1 MICVYLYSHYL
12 RLIRIIRDPS
22 MKFTHLHTHS
32 HYSLLDGLAKI
43 DDLVARAKE
52 LGMES
57 LALTDHGNL
66 YGAVEF
72 YSKAKKSGIKPLLG
86 MEAYVAKGSRLD
98 RKLTPSESEGTG
110 KKTKENYNH
119 LTLLCESEKG
129 WKNLLKLSSSSHLE
143 GFYYKPRVDREILAQ
158 WHEGII
164 ALSGCLGGE
173 IAQLCVHGRMEEAEA
188 VAKEYR
194 DLFGKDNF
202 FIEIWHL
209 PNIPDA
215 DIAVKGLKTIAK
227 KLGIPVVAT
236 KDIHYARPEDAQYQ
250 DILLAVQTGN
260 TVNDI
265 GRMSMMDENYAM
277 NSPEEMAEWF
287 ADIPEAIENTAKI
300 AERCNV
306 ELELDVVRLP
316 KFATPGGM
324 DSMDY
329 LEKII
334 REGLS
339 SRYKE
344 ITQEVSDRMEYEI
357 GVIRNT
363 GYADYFLIV
372 QDFIKW
378 ARDHGVV
385 VGPGR
390 GSAAGSLVAYV
401 LNITDVDP
409 IKYDLLFERFLNPDR
424 IQMPDIDI
432 DFADKRRDEVVN
444 YVRQKYGED
453 RVAQIITFGTMAARA
468 AIRDAGRALGLPYAF
483 CDQVAKL
490 VPAPPTPVKN
500 LGQALDAVE
509 EMRTMYATN
518 PDAKKLIDAAKK
530 LEGVA
535 RHASVHA
542 CGIIISA
549 EPLTDVVAL
558 QRSPQN
564 ENSVITQFE
573 QGIVEKLGLLK
584 MDFLGLRNLTII
596 EEALRLVQES
606 TGELVNISDIP
617 LDDAQTFE
625 VLQNGD
631 TVGVFQFESAGMRR
645 YLKELKPTEFEDVV
659 AMVALYRPGP
669 MELIPDYINRKYG
682 REEVKLLHP
691 MLAPILGKTYGIGI
705 YQEQMMRIARDLA
718 GYTLAEADT
727 LRKAIGKKIKALLD
741 EQEGK
746 LINGMIANGI
756 NEKIARKIWELFP
769 PFAKYGFNR
778 SHSVCYGLIGYQTAY
793 LKAHYPIEFMTALF
807 NSESDDVERI
817 AFLIDEAKKHG
828 VLVLPPD
835 INESAVSFAPQ
846 GTSIRFGLQAIK
858 NVGAAVV
865 EAIIAERQ
873 AGGPYVDLEDFLTRV
888 KHKDI
893 NKKSIE
899 SLTKAGVFDSFKL
912 ERGKVLA
919 NMDEILRYSQTMK
932 KNEVSNQNN
941 LFGTV
946 YSKSVLNLR
955 DAEPISK
962 KDKLNWEKE
971 LLGLYISDHPLS
983 EHKAQLVQYKVKS
996 IRDLLQLEQKDQQ
1009 KHRIAGVVTG
1019 VKKITTKAGKPMAFA
1034 RIEDAN
1040 ESIEAIV
1047 FTETLARNPN
1057 LWVEN
1062 KLIVA
1067 EGKLS
1072 AKDTEMKFI
1081 CEGAVE
1087 LI

>member
-1 MICVYLYSHYL
+1 
-12 RLIRIIRDPS
+12 

-52 LGMES
+52 LGMEA

-72 YSKAKKSGIKPLLG
+72 YAKAKKGGIKPVLG

-98 RKLTPSESEGTG
+98 RKLTRDESAGTG

-119 LTLLCESEKG
+119 LTLLCENTAG

-143 GFYYKPRVDREILAQ
+143 GFYYKPRVDREVLAQ
-158 WHEGII
+158 WHEGLI

-173 IAQLCVHGRMEEAEA
+173 IAQLCVQGRMEEAEA
-188 VAKEYR
+188 AAKEYR

-202 FIEIWHL
+202 FIEIWNL
-209 PNIPDA
+209 PHIPDA
-215 DIAVKGLKTIAK
+215 EVAVKGLKEISK
-227 KLGIPVVAT
+227 KLGIPMVAT

-265 GRMSMMDENYAM
+265 GRMSMMEENYAM

-287 ADIPEAIENTAKI
+287 ADVPEAIENTGKI

-316 KFATPGGM
+316 KFATPGGA
-324 DSMDY
+324 DSMEY

-334 REGLS
+334 RDGLS
-339 SRYKE
+339 ARYPE
-344 ITQEVSDRMEYEI
+344 ITQEVKDRLEYEV
-357 GVIRNT
+357 GVIRRT

-372 QDFIKW
+372 QDYIRW
-378 ARDHGVV
+378 ARENGIV

-390 GSAAGSLVAYV
+390 GSAAGSLAAYV
-401 LNITDVDP
+401 LGITDVDP

-424 IQMPDIDI
+424 IQMPDIDV
-432 DFADKRRDEVVN
+432 DFADTRRDEVVD
-444 YVRQKYGED
+444 YVRKLYGED

-500 LGQALDAVE
+500 LGQALDAVG
-509 EMRTMYATN
+509 EMRTLYETN

-564 ENSVITQFE
+564 EHAIITQFE
-573 QGIVEKLGLLK
+573 QGIIEKLGLLK

-596 EEALRLVQES
+596 EEALRLVRES
-606 TGELVNISDIP
+606 TGELINISDIP
-617 LDDAQTFE
+617 LDDAKTFE

-691 MLAPILGKTYGIGI
+691 LLAPVLGKTYGIGI

-727 LRKAIGKKIKALLD
+727 LRKAIGKKIKTLLD

-828 VLVLPPD
+828 IVVLAPD
-835 INESAVSFAPQ
+835 INESAVNFAPQ

-873 AGGPYVDLEDFLTRV
+873 ASGPYADLEDFLTRV

-919 NMDEILRYSQTMK
+919 NMDEILRYSQAMK
-932 KNEVSNQNN
+932 KNEATNQNN

-983 EHKAQLVQYKVKS
+983 EHKAQLMQYKVKT
-996 IRDLLQLEQKDQQ
+996 IRDLLQIDQKDQH

-1019 VKKITTKAGKPMAFA
+1019 VKKITTKAGKPMVFA

-1047 FTETLARNPN
+1047 FTETFARNPN
-1057 LWVEN
+1057 LWTEN
-1062 KLIVA
+1062 KLVVV

-1072 AKDTEMKFI
+1072 AKDAEMKFI

-1087 LI
+1087 LV

>member
-1 MICVYLYSHYL
+1 
-12 RLIRIIRDPS
+12 

-43 DDLVARAKE
+43 DDLVTRAQE

-57 LALTDHGNL
+57 IALTDHGNL

-72 YSKAKKSGIKPLLG
+72 YSKAKKAGIKPVLG

-98 RKLTPSESEGTG
+98 RKLTRDESEGTG

-119 LTLLCESEKG
+119 LTLLCENEKG

-143 GFYYKPRVDREILAQ
+143 GFYYKPRIDREILEK
-158 WHEGII
+158 WHEGLI

-173 IAQLCVHGRMEEAEA
+173 IAQLCVHGRMDEAEQ

-194 DLFGKDNF
+194 DLFGKENF
-202 FIEIWHL
+202 FIELWHL
-209 PNIPDA
+209 PHIPDA
-215 DIAVKGLKTIAK
+215 EIAVKGLKEIAK
-227 KLGIPVVAT
+227 KLGIPTVAT
-236 KDIHYARPEDAQYQ
+236 KDIHYARPDDAQYQ

-265 GRMSMMDENYAM
+265 GRMSMMEENYAM

-287 ADIPEAIENTAKI
+287 ADIPEAVENTGKI
-300 AERCNV
+300 ADRCNV

-316 KFATPGGM
+316 KFETPGGM

-329 LEKII
+329 LEKLI

-339 SRYKE
+339 SRYKD
-344 ITQEVSDRMEYEI
+344 ITQEVVDRMEYEI

-401 LNITDVDP
+401 LKITDVDP

-483 CDQVAKL
+483 CDQVAKM

-509 EMRTMYATN
+509 EMRTLYATN

-549 EPLTDVVAL
+549 EPLTEVVAL

-606 TGELVNISDIP
+606 TGELINISDIP
-617 LDDAQTFE
+617 LDDPQTFS

-691 MLAPILGKTYGIGI
+691 LLAPILGKTYGIGI

-727 LRKAIGKKIKALLD
+727 LRKAIGKKIQALLN

-835 INESAVSFAPQ
+835 INESAVNFAPQ

-865 EAIIAERQ
+865 EAVIAERQ
-873 AGGPYVDLEDFLTRV
+873 ANGLYSDLEDFLTRV

-919 NMDEILRYSQTMK
+919 NMEEILRYSQVMK
-932 KNEVSNQNN
+932 KNETTNQNN

-946 YSKSVLNLR
+946 YSKSVLNLK

-983 EHKAQLVQYKVKS
+983 EHKAQLVQYKVKT
-996 IRDLLQLEQKDQQ
+996 IRDLLQIDQKDQN

-1019 VKKITTKAGKPMAFA
+1019 VKKITTKAGKSMAFA

-1057 LWVEN
+1057 LWTEN

>member
-1 MICVYLYSHYL
+1 
-12 RLIRIIRDPS
+12 

-72 YSKAKKSGIKPLLG
+72 YAKAKKAGIKPVLG

-98 RKLTPSESEGTG
+98 RKLTRDESAGTG

-119 LTLLCESEKG
+119 LTLLCENETG

-143 GFYYKPRVDREILAQ
+143 GFYYKPRIDREILAK
-158 WHEGII
+158 WHGGLI

-173 IAQLCVHGRMEEAEA
+173 VAQLCVQGRMEEAEA
-188 VAKEYR
+188 VAREYR
-194 DLFGKDNF
+194 ELFGKDNF
-202 FIEIWHL
+202 FIEIWNL
-209 PNIPDA
+209 PHIPDA
-215 DIAVKGLKTIAK
+215 EIAVKGLKIIAK
-227 KLGIPVVAT
+227 KLGIPMVAT

-265 GRMSMMDENYAM
+265 GRMSMMEENYAM
-277 NSPEEMAEWF
+277 NAPEEMAAWF
-287 ADIPEAIENTAKI
+287 ADVPEAIENTARI

-316 KFATPGGM
+316 KFATPGGV
-324 DSMDY
+324 DSMEY

-334 REGLS
+334 RDGLS
-339 SRYKE
+339 ARYPE
-344 ITQEVSDRMEYEI
+344 ITREVQDRLEYEV
-357 GVIRNT
+357 GVIRRT

-372 QDFIKW
+372 QDYIRW
-378 ARDHGVV
+378 ARENGIV

-390 GSAAGSLVAYV
+390 GSAAGSLAAYV
-401 LNITDVDP
+401 LGITDVDP

-424 IQMPDIDI
+424 IQMPDIDV
-432 DFADKRRDEVVN
+432 DFADTRRDEVVD
-444 YVRQKYGED
+444 YVRKLYGED

-468 AIRDAGRALGLPYAF
+468 AIRDAGRALGLSYAF

-509 EMRTMYATN
+509 EMRTLYATN

-564 ENSVITQFE
+564 EHAIITQFE
-573 QGIVEKLGLLK
+573 QGIIEKLGLLK

-606 TGELVNISDIP
+606 TGTRVNISEIP
-617 LDDAQTFE
+617 LDDGQTFE

-691 MLAPILGKTYGIGI
+691 LLAPILGKTYGIGI

-746 LINGMIANGI
+746 LINGMVANGI
-756 NEKIARKIWELFP
+756 SEKIARKIWELFP

-828 VLVLPPD
+828 IVVLAPD
-835 INESAVSFAPQ
+835 INESAVNFAPQ

-865 EAIIAERQ
+865 EAIIAERR
-873 AGGPYVDLEDFLTRV
+873 ANGAYVDLEDFLTRV

-912 ERGKVLA
+912 ERGKILA
-919 NMDEILRYSQTMK
+919 NMDEILRYSQAMK
-932 KNEVSNQNN
+932 KNEATNQNN

-946 YSKSVLNLR
+946 YAKSVLNLK
-955 DAEPISK
+955 DADPIAK

-983 EHKAQLVQYKVKS
+983 EHKAQLVQYRVKA
-996 IRDLLQLEQKDQQ
+996 IRDLLQGDQKDQQ

-1019 VKKITTKAGKPMAFA
+1019 IKKITTKAGKPMVFA

-1047 FTETLARNPN
+1047 FTETLARNPG
-1057 LWVEN
+1057 LWMEN

-1087 LI
+1087 LV

>member
-1 MICVYLYSHYL
+1 
-12 RLIRIIRDPS
+12 
-22 MKFTHLHTHS
+22 MKFVHLHTHS

-43 DDLVARAKE
+43 DDLVERAKE
-52 LGMES
+52 LGMEA

-72 YSKAKKSGIKPLLG
+72 YSKAKKAGIKPLLG
-86 MEAYVAKGSRLD
+86 LEAYVAKGSRHD
-98 RKLTPSESEGTG
+98 RQLVKDESTGTG

-119 LTLLCESEKG
+119 LTLICENEEG
-129 WKNLLKLSSSSHLE
+129 WKNLLKLSSSSYLE
-143 GFYYKPRVDREILAQ
+143 GFYYKPRIDREILKQ
-158 WHEGII
+158 WHTGLI

-188 VAKEYR
+188 VAKEYIGI
-194 DLFGKDNF
+194 FGKDNF

-209 PNIPDA
+209 PHIPDA
-215 DIAVKGLKTIAK
+215 AIAVKGLKEIAK
-227 KLGIPVVAT
+227 KLDIPMVAT

-260 TVNDI
+260 TVNDEN
-265 GRMSMMDENYAM
+265 RMSMMEENYAM
-277 NSPEEMAEWF
+277 NSAEEMASWF
-287 ADIPEAIENTAKI
+287 PDTPEVIENTNKI

-306 ELELDVVRLP
+306 TLELDVIRLP
-316 KFATPGGM
+316 KFETPGGM

-329 LEKII
+329 LEKLI

-339 SRYKE
+339 TRYKE
-344 ITQEVSDRMEYEI
+344 ITQEVIDRMEYEI
-357 GVIRNT
+357 GVIRKT

-372 QDFIKW
+372 QDYIKW
-378 ARDHGVV
+378 SRDHGVV

-401 LNITDVDP
+401 LTITDVDP

-432 DFADKRRDEVVN
+432 DFADTRRDEVVN

-468 AIRDAGRALGLPYAF
+468 AIRDAGRALGLPYGF

-490 VPAPPTPVKN
+490 VPAPPTPVKS
-500 LGQALDAVE
+500 LKQAMEVVE
-509 EMRTMYATN
+509 ELRTMYATN
-518 PDAKKLIDAAKK
+518 PDAKKLIDAAQK

-573 QGIVEKLGLLK
+573 QGIIEKLGLLK

-596 EEALRLVQES
+596 EETLRLVKES
-606 TGELVNISDIP
+606 TGEMLNISDISLEDP
-617 LDDAQTFE
+617 KTFE

-631 TVGVFQFESAGMRR
+631 TVGVFQFESSGMRR
-645 YLKELKPTEFEDVV
+645 YLKELRPTEFEDVV

-691 MLAPILGKTYGIGI
+691 MLKPILGKTYGIGI

-727 LRKAIGKKIKALLD
+727 LRKAIGKKIQALLD

-817 AFLIDEAKKHG
+817 AFLIDEAKKHE
-828 VLVLPPD
+828 VQVSPPD
-835 INESAVSFAPQ
+835 INESAVNFAPQ
-846 GTSIRFGLQAIK
+846 GKVIRFGLAAIK
-858 NVGAAVV
+858 NVGTAVV
-865 EAIIAERQ
+865 EAIIAERKEN
-873 AGGPYVDLEDFLTRV
+873 GPYKDLEDFLTRV

-899 SLTKAGVFDSFKL
+899 NLTKAGVFDSFKL
-912 ERGKVLA
+912 ERGQILA
-919 NMDEILRYSQTMK
+919 NMEEILRYSQMMK
-932 KNEVSNQNN
+932 KNETSAQTS

-955 DAEPISK
+955 EAQPISK

-983 EHKAQLVQYKVKS
+983 EHKAQLVQYKVKG
-996 IRDLLQLEQKDQQ
+996 IKELLALDQKDQN

-1019 VKKITTKAGKPMAFA
+1019 IKKITTKSGKPMAFA

-1047 FTETLARNPN
+1047 FTETLARTQS
-1057 LWVEN
+1057 LWTEN

-1072 AKDTEMKFI
+1072 AKDSDMKFI

-1087 LI
+1087 LV

>member
-1 MICVYLYSHYL
+1 
-12 RLIRIIRDPS
+12 
-22 MKFTHLHTHS
+22 MKFVHLHTHS

-43 DDLVARAKE
+43 DDLVERAKE
-52 LGMES
+52 LGMEA

-66 YGAVEF
+66 YGAIEF
-72 YSKAKKSGIKPLLG
+72 YSKAKKAGIKPILG
-86 MEAYVAKGSRLD
+86 MEAYVAKGSRFD
-98 RKLTPSESEGTG
+98 RQLVKEESTGTG

-119 LTLLCESEKG
+119 LTLICENETG

-143 GFYYKPRVDREILAQ
+143 GFYYKPRVDREILEK

-173 IAQLCVHGRMEEAEA
+173 IAQHCVHGRTKEAEA
-188 VAKEYR
+188 VAKEYQA
-194 DLFGKDNF
+194 LFGKDNF
-202 FIEIWHL
+202 FIEIWNL
-209 PNIPDA
+209 PHIPDA
-215 DIAVKGLKTIAK
+215 AIAVRGLREIAK

-265 GRMSMMDENYAM
+265 GRMSMMEENYAM
-277 NSPEEMAEWF
+277 NSAQEMAEWF
-287 ADIPEAIENTAKI
+287 ADIPEAIENTNKI
-300 AERCNV
+300 AERCNI
-306 ELELDVVRLP
+306 EIELDVARLP
-316 KFATPGGM
+316 KFATPNNM

-329 LEKII
+329 LEQII

-339 SRYKE
+339 SRYPE
-344 ITQEVSDRMEYEI
+344 ITKEVQDRLEYEV
-357 GVIRNT
+357 GVIRKT

-372 QDFIKW
+372 QDYIRW
-378 ARDHGVV
+378 ARENGIV

-390 GSAAGSLVAYV
+390 GSAAGSLAAYV
-401 LNITDVDP
+401 LGITDVDP

-424 IQMPDIDI
+424 IQMPDIDV

-444 YVRQKYGED
+444 YVRQLYGED
-453 RVAQIITFGTMAARA
+453 HVAQIITFGTMAARA

-483 CDQVAKL
+483 CDLVAKL

-500 LGQALDAVE
+500 LEQALDAVE
-509 EMRTMYATN
+509 EMRTLYATN

-564 ENSVITQFE
+564 EHAIITQFE

-596 EEALRLVQES
+596 EEALRLLKES
-606 TGELVNISDIP
+606 TGEDINISDIP
-617 LDDAQTFE
+617 LNDPKTFE

-631 TVGVFQFESAGMRR
+631 TVGVFQFESSGMRR

-669 MELIPDYINRKYG
+669 MELIPDYINRKHG
-682 REEVKLLHP
+682 REEVKYLHP
-691 MLAPILGKTYGIGI
+691 KLAPILGKTYGIGI
-705 YQEQMMRIARDLA
+705 YQEQMMRIARDLS

-727 LRKAIGKKIKALLD
+727 LRKAIGKKIQALLD

-756 NEKIARKIWELFP
+756 DAKVARKIWELFP

-807 NSESDDVERI
+807 NSESDDIERI

-828 VLVLPPD
+828 VIVSPPD
-835 INESAVSFAPQ
+835 INESAVNFAPQ
-846 GTSIRFGLQAIK
+846 GKQIRFGLLAIK
-858 NVGAAVV
+858 NVGTAVV
-865 EAIIAERQ
+865 EAIIAERKQ
-873 AGGPYVDLEDFLTRV
+873 NGPYESLEDVLTRV

-912 ERGKVLA
+912 ERGKILA
-919 NMDEILRYSQTMK
+919 NMDEILRYSQAIK
-932 KNEVSNQNN
+932 KNESVSQNN

-983 EHKAQLVQYKVKS
+983 EHKAQLVQYKVKT
-996 IRDLLQLEQKDQQ
+996 IRDLLQIDQSDQ
-1009 KHRIAGVVTG
+1009 NKHRIAGVVTG
-1019 VKKITTKAGKPMAFA
+1019 VKKITTKNGKTMAFA

-1047 FTETLARNPN
+1047 FTETLARNPG

-1072 AKDTEMKFI
+1072 AKDAEMKFI

-1087 LI
+1087 LV

>member
-1 MICVYLYSHYL
+1 
-12 RLIRIIRDPS
+12 
-22 MKFTHLHTHS
+22 MKFVHLHTHS

-43 DDLVARAKE
+43 DDLVDRAKE
-52 LGMES
+52 LGMEA

-72 YSKAKKSGIKPLLG
+72 YSKAKKAGIKPLLG

-98 RKLTPSESEGTG
+98 RQLVKDESTGIG

-119 LTLLCESEKG
+119 LTLICESETG

-143 GFYYKPRVDREILAQ
+143 GFYYKPRVDREILRQ
-158 WHEGII
+158 WHEGLI

-173 IAQLCVHGRMEEAEA
+173 VAQLCVQGRMEEAET
-188 VAKEYR
+188 VAKEYI
-194 DLFGKDNF
+194 DIFGKENF

-209 PNIPDA
+209 PHIPDA
-215 DIAVKGLKTIAK
+215 AIAVKGLREIAK
-227 KLGIPVVAT
+227 KLGLPLVAT
-236 KDIHYARPEDAQYQ
+236 KDIHYARPDDAQYQ

-260 TVNDI
+260 TVNDE
-265 GRMSMMDENYAM
+265 GRMSMMEENYAM
-277 NSPEEMAEWF
+277 NSAEEMAEWF
-287 ADIPEAIENTAKI
+287 AEVPEAIENTNKI
-300 AERCNV
+300 AERCSV
-306 ELELDVVRLP
+306 TLELDVVRLP
-316 KFATPGGM
+316 KFETPNGE

-329 LEKII
+329 LEQLV
-334 REGLS
+334 RDGLP

-344 ITQEVSDRMEYEI
+344 ITQEVVDRMEYEV
-357 GVIRNT
+357 GVIRKT

-372 QDFIKW
+372 QDYIRW
-378 ARDHGVV
+378 SRDHGVV

-401 LNITDVDP
+401 LGITDVDP

-432 DFADKRRDEVVN
+432 DFADTRRDEVVN

-453 RVAQIITFGTMAARA
+453 RVAQIITFGTMAARG
-468 AIRDAGRALGLPYAF
+468 AIRDAGRALGLSYVF
-483 CDQVAKL
+483 CDQISKL
-490 VPAPPTPVKN
+490 VPPGPGIN
-500 LGQALDAVE
+500 LTDSLVLVE
-509 EMRTMYATN
+509 ELKLMYATN

-542 CGIIISA
+542 CGIIIA
-549 EPLTDVVAL
+549 PEPLTNVVAL

-564 ENSVITQFE
+564 ENAVITQFE
-573 QGIVEKLGLLK
+573 QGIAEKLGLLK
-584 MDFLGLRNLTII
+584 MDFLGLRNLTVI
-596 EEALRLVQES
+596 EDALRLIQNRIG
-606 TGELVNISDIP
+606 TRINTSDIP
-617 LDDAQTFE
+617 LDDAKTFAL
-625 VLQNGD
+625 LQDGD
-631 TVGVFQFESAGMRR
+631 TTGVFQLESSGMRR
-645 YLKELKPTEFEDVV
+645 YLKELKPTLFNDVV
-659 AMVALYRPGP
+659 AMTALYRPGP
-669 MELIPDYINRKYG
+669 LGSGMVPKYINRKNGVEPVEY
-682 REEVKLLHP
+682 LHP
-691 MLAPILGKTYGIGI
+691 MLEPIMRETYGVGI
-705 YQEQMMRIARDLA
+705 YQEQMMRIARDL
-718 GYTLAEADT
+718 GGFTLAEADI
-727 LRKAIGKKIKALLD
+727 LRKAIGKKIKDLLD
-741 EQEGK
+741 SQEK
-746 LINGMIANGI
+746 KMMEGMLANGI
-756 NEKIARKIWELFP
+756 SLKIAKEIWALFP
-769 PFAKYGFNR
+769 SFAEYGFNK
-778 SHSVCYGLIGYQTAY
+778 SHSVCYGLIAYQTAY

-828 VLVLPPD
+828 ITVSPPD
-835 INESAVSFAPQ
+835 INESAVNFAPQ
-846 GTSIRFGLQAIK
+846 GKNIRFGLHAIK

-873 AGGPYVDLEDFLTRV
+873 DNGPYTDLEDFLTRV
-888 KHKDI
+888 KHKDV

-899 SLTKAGVFDSFKL
+899 SLTKAGVFDSFKI
-912 ERGKVLA
+912 ERGQVLA
-919 NMDEILRYSQTMK
+919 NMDEILRYSQAMK
-932 KNEVSNQNN
+932 KNETTLQAN

-946 YSKSVLNLR
+946 YAKSVLNLK
-955 DAEPISK
+955 DAPPISK

-983 EHKAQLVQYKVKS
+983 EHKAQLVQYKVKG
-996 IRDLLQLEQKDQQ
+996 IKELLQLDQKDQN

-1019 VKKITTKAGKPMAFA
+1019 IKKITTKAGKPMAFA

-1057 LWVEN
+1057 LWTEN

-1072 AKDTEMKFI
+1072 AKDSEMKFI

-1087 LI
+1087 LV

>member
-1 MICVYLYSHYL
+1 
-12 RLIRIIRDPS
+12 

-43 DDLVARAKE
+43 DDLVARAQE
-52 LGMES
+52 LGMEA

-72 YSKAKKSGIKPLLG
+72 YSKAKKAGIKPVLG

-98 RKLTPSESEGTG
+98 RKLTRDESEGAG

-143 GFYYKPRVDREILAQ
+143 GFYYKPRVDREILEM
-158 WHEGII
+158 WHEGLI

-173 IAQLCVHGRMEEAEA
+173 IAQLCVHGRMDEAEQ

-194 DLFGKDNF
+194 DLFGKENF
-202 FIEIWHL
+202 FIELWHL
-209 PNIPDA
+209 PHIPDA
-215 DIAVKGLKTIAK
+215 EIAVKGLREIAK
-227 KLGIPVVAT
+227 KLGIPMVAT
-236 KDIHYARPEDAQYQ
+236 KDIHYARPDDAQYQ

-265 GRMSMMDENYAM
+265 GRMSMMEENYAM

-287 ADIPEAIENTAKI
+287 ADIPEAIENTGKI

-316 KFATPGGM
+316 KFETPGGM

-329 LEKII
+329 LEKLI

-339 SRYKE
+339 SRYKD
-344 ITQEVSDRMEYEI
+344 ITQEVVDRMEYEI

-390 GSAAGSLVAYV
+390 GSAAGSLAAYV
-401 LNITDVDP
+401 LKITDVDP

-483 CDQVAKL
+483 CDQVAKM

-509 EMRTMYATN
+509 EMRTLYATN
-518 PDAKKLIDAAKK
+518 KDAKKLIDAAKK

-606 TGELVNISDIP
+606 TGELINISDIP
-617 LDDAQTFE
+617 LDDPQTFS

-691 MLAPILGKTYGIGI
+691 LLAPILGKTYGIGI

-727 LRKAIGKKIKALLD
+727 LRKAIGKKIQALLN

-835 INESAVSFAPQ
+835 INESAVNFAPQ

-865 EAIIAERQ
+865 EATIAERQ
-873 AGGPYVDLEDFLTRV
+873 VGGPYSGLEDFLTRV

-919 NMDEILRYSQTMK
+919 NMEEILRYSQVMK
-932 KNEVSNQNN
+932 KNETTNQNN

-946 YSKSVLNLR
+946 YSKSVLNLK

-983 EHKAQLVQYKVKS
+983 EHKAQLVQYKVKT
-996 IRDLLQLEQKDQQ
+996 IRDLLQIDQKDQN

-1057 LWVEN
+1057 LWTEN

>member
-1 MICVYLYSHYL
+1 
-12 RLIRIIRDPS
+12 

-52 LGMES
+52 LGMEA

-72 YSKAKKSGIKPLLG
+72 YAKAKKGGIKPVLG

-98 RKLTPSESEGTG
+98 RKLTRDESAGTG

-119 LTLLCESEKG
+119 LTLLCENTAG

-143 GFYYKPRVDREILAQ
+143 GFYYKPRVDREVLAQ
-158 WHEGII
+158 WHEGLI

-173 IAQLCVHGRMEEAEA
+173 IAQLCVQGRMEEAEA
-188 VAKEYR
+188 AAKEYR

-202 FIEIWHL
+202 FIEIWNL
-209 PNIPDA
+209 PHIPDA
-215 DIAVKGLKTIAK
+215 EVAVKGLKEISK
-227 KLGIPVVAT
+227 KLGIPMVAT

-265 GRMSMMDENYAM
+265 GRMSMMEENYAM

-287 ADIPEAIENTAKI
+287 ADVPEAIENTGKI

-316 KFATPGGM
+316 KFATPGGA
-324 DSMDY
+324 DSMEY

-334 REGLS
+334 RDGLS
-339 SRYKE
+339 ARYPE
-344 ITQEVSDRMEYEI
+344 ITQEVKDRLEYEV
-357 GVIRNT
+357 GVIRRT

-372 QDFIKW
+372 QDYIRW
-378 ARDHGVV
+378 ARENGIV

-390 GSAAGSLVAYV
+390 GSAAGSLAAYV
-401 LNITDVDP
+401 LGITDVDP

-424 IQMPDIDI
+424 IQMPDIDV
-432 DFADKRRDEVVN
+432 DFADTRRDEVVD
-444 YVRQKYGED
+444 YVRKLYGED

-500 LGQALDAVE
+500 LGQALDAVG
-509 EMRTMYATN
+509 EMRTLYETN

-564 ENSVITQFE
+564 EHAIITQFE
-573 QGIVEKLGLLK
+573 QGIIEKLGLLK

-596 EEALRLVQES
+596 EEALRLVRES
-606 TGELVNISDIP
+606 TGELINISDIP
-617 LDDAQTFE
+617 LDDAKTFE

-691 MLAPILGKTYGIGI
+691 LLAPILGKTYGIGI

-727 LRKAIGKKIKALLD
+727 LRKAIGKKIKTLLD

-828 VLVLPPD
+828 IVVLAPD

-846 GTSIRFGLQAIK
+846 VTSIRFGLQAIK

-873 AGGPYVDLEDFLTRV
+873 ASGPYADLEDFLTRV

-919 NMDEILRYSQTMK
+919 NMDEILRYSQAMK
-932 KNEVSNQNN
+932 KNEATNQNN

-946 YSKSVLNLR
+946 YSKTVLNLR

-983 EHKAQLVQYKVKS
+983 EHKAQLMQYKVKT
-996 IRDLLQLEQKDQQ
+996 IRDLLQIDQKDQH

-1019 VKKITTKAGKPMAFA
+1019 VKKITTKAGKPMVFA

-1057 LWVEN
+1057 LWTEN
-1062 KLIVA
+1062 KLVVV

-1072 AKDTEMKFI
+1072 AKDAEMKFI

-1087 LI
+1087 LV